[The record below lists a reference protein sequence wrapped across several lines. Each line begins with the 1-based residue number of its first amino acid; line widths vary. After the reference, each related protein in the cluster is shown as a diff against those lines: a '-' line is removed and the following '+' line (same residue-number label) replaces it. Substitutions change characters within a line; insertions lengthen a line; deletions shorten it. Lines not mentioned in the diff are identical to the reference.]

1 VNNYNPTGLS
11 TADVLR
17 LESSGTPR
25 NITGLAGGA
34 DGRIIQIHNIGATYN
49 VILVNES
56 ASSDADKRFSM
67 GGNDVNVGPGQAVN
81 LQYDSILSRWYL
93 TATQDHTKL
102 TNVGNYSHTQVDSHI
117 DNSGV
122 HVSFSDAE
130 GDPAAVAVT
139 AADGTSAYAARRDH
153 VHTGNLLAY
162 KFYAGGNKATVSAT
176 IEDADATN
184 LAVTFTAPA
193 SGNVLVRL
201 TAQSI
206 PDTGANH
213 QGAQHQWGLRE
224 STTTIAGP
232 HTVSRDTAGNGY
244 TFVQAASVAF
254 PITGLT
260 PGNSYT
266 YKWAHLVT
274 ASGTASIGASSNNGP
289 AVMEV
294 WALP

>member
-1 VNNYNPTGLS
+1 MVANATDTY
-11 TADVLR
+11 LR
-17 LESSGTPR
+17 LQMGAVDGSLYNAFQLQQIADAVGSVLFNAEMIDMDYKFRGVTDA
-25 NITGLAGGA
+25 NLLVFDAGLDALGAGGA
-34 DGRIIQIHNIGATYN
+34 A
-49 VILVNES
+49 E
-56 ASSDADKRFSM
+56 
-67 GGNDVNVGPGQAVN
+67 
-81 LQYDSILSRWYL
+81 
-93 TATQDHTKL
+93 
-102 TNVGNYSHTQVDSHI
+102 
-117 DNSGV
+117 SGV
-122 HVSFSDAE
+122 KLKVT
-130 GDPAAVAVT
+130 GDFKV
-139 AADGTSAYAARRDH
+139 
-153 VHTGNLLAY
+153 TGNLKAAGVLLAY
-162 KFYAGGNKATVSAT
+162 KSYAGGNASTTSAT
-176 IEDADATN
+176 IVDADATN

-232 HTVSRDTAGNGY
+232 HTVSRDTTGNGY
-244 TFVQAASVAF
+244 AFAQAASVAF

-274 ASGTASIGASSNNGP
+274 ASGTANIGASPPNGP